1 MDIGHL
7 VLGIFGLII
16 EMILE
21 KLLLWVYMVR
31 DFLYGLVLM
40 FLMDVYARLMDLYRS
55 YMILVVQEKLY
66 FMKRMEIN

>member
-1 MDIGHL
+1 M

-55 YMILVVQEKLY
+55 YMMLVVQEKLY